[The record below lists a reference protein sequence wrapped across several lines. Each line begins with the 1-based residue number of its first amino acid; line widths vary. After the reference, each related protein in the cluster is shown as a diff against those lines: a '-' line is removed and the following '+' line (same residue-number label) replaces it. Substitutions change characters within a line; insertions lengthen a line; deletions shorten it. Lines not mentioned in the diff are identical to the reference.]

1 VTFCS
6 IDIRH
11 IHRILGFRRPDLPSR
26 QRTLVAAMVNIAHT
40 QFPPLSYK
48 QPHDHVRRHDR
59 ATRELIGLVYKK
71 SDNSMVLQQPA
82 ARVLV
87 VEDEMM
93 LRMRAVDIVED
104 AGFTPVEAV
113 NADDALVIL
122 ESRSDIDLL
131 FTDIQMPGS
140 MDGLKLAH
148 AVHERWPSIKII
160 LVSGQVT
167 PNEADKPVN
176 SRFFGKPLEVKTMIA
191 ELQEMIGQGA
201 LRIIPADLS
210 RLLATIPHLE
220 TFSHVAPAGS
230 NVHTSEEF
238 LTAENDSLR
247 LLLEQAGIDA
257 QVLLAQAGI
266 DAKEREAADKLQKL
280 ILEELHHR
288 IKNTLATVSAIASQ
302 SLQTATSI
310 EDGQHAIEGRLVALG
325 RAHDLLLQA
334 RWANADLANTIRG
347 AIEPYDSEAGGRFSI
362 SGPDIKVTSG
372 AVIALA
378 MTLNEL
384 CTNTTK
390 FGALSVP
397 VGSIDIAWK
406 IDEGKQRLQLT
417 WTEKG
422 GPSVHAPSRQSFGT
436 RLIGSLGQQLKGEV
450 QLAYETKGFVFTMD
464 VPMTSLVAPA

>member
-1 VTFCS
+1 MDSEQTAV
-6 IDIRH
+6 
-11 IHRILGFRRPDLPSR
+11 
-26 QRTLVAAMVNIAHT
+26 
-40 QFPPLSYK
+40 PPK
-48 QPHDHVRRHDR
+48 
-59 ATRELIGLVYKK
+59 
-71 SDNSMVLQQPA
+71 
-82 ARVLV
+82 VLV

-104 AGFTPVEAV
+104 AGFIPIEAV
-113 NADDALVIL
+113 SADEALAIL

-160 LVSGQVT
+160 LVSGKLT
-167 PNEADKPVN
+167 PTEAEKPLN
-176 SRFFGKPLEVKTMIA
+176 SRFFGKPLEVKQMIA
-191 ELQEMIGQGA
+191 EMQEMIGQGS
-201 LRIIPADLS
+201 LSIIQADISLVLAKAVQTETRKVSEVS
-210 RLLATIPHLE
+210 RSSAFP
-220 TFSHVAPAGS
+220 S
-230 NVHTSEEF
+230 NES
-238 LTAENDSLR
+238 LTAEIDSLR

-257 QVLLAQAGI
+257 EVLLAQAGI
-266 DAKEREAADKLQKL
+266 DAKQREAADKLQKL

-302 SLQTATSI
+302 SLRTATSI
-310 EDGQHAIEGRLVALG
+310 EHGQHAIEGRLVALG

-347 AIEPYDSEAGGRFSI
+347 ATAPYDNEGAGRFSI
-362 SGPDIKVTSG
+362 EGPDIKITSG

-397 VGSIDIAWK
+397 SGSVDIAWN
-406 IDEGKQRLQLT
+406 IDQGMQRLQLI
-417 WTEKG
+417 WSERG
-422 GPSVHAPSRQSFGT
+422 GPAVRAPSRQSFGT
-436 RLIGSLGQQLKGEV
+436 RLMGTLGHQLKGQV
-450 QLAYETKGFVFTMD
+450 QLAYDPTGFVYTLG
-464 VPMTSLVAPA
+464 VPMSSLVAPA

>member
-1 VTFCS
+1 
-6 IDIRH
+6 
-11 IHRILGFRRPDLPSR
+11 
-26 QRTLVAAMVNIAHT
+26 
-40 QFPPLSYK
+40 
-48 QPHDHVRRHDR
+48 
-59 ATRELIGLVYKK
+59 
-71 SDNSMVLQQPA
+71 MVLHQPTA
-82 ARVLV
+82 KVLV

-104 AGFTPVEAV
+104 AGFTPIEAV
-113 NADDALVIL
+113 NADDALAVL
-122 ESRSDIDLL
+122 ESRSDVDLL
-131 FTDIQMPGS
+131 FTDIQMPGT

-148 AVHERWPSIKII
+148 AVHTRWPSIKIM

-167 PNEADKPVN
+167 PTEAERPVS
-176 SRFFGKPLEVKTMIA
+176 SRFYGKPLEVKAMIA
-191 ELQEMIGQGA
+191 ELKEMLGEGT
-201 LRIIPADLS
+201 LKIIPADIS
-210 RLLATIPHLE
+210 KLLATIPRVDAFGH
-220 TFSHVAPAGS
+220 AGPPGS
-230 NVHTSEEF
+230 NLVTSKEL

-266 DAKEREAADKLQKL
+266 DAKERETADKLQKL

-302 SLQTATSI
+302 SLRTATSI
-310 EDGQHAIEGRLVALG
+310 EHAQHAIEGRLLALG

-334 RWANADLANTIRG
+334 RWANADLCNTIRG
-347 AIEPYDSEAGGRFSI
+347 ATEPYDGEGAGRFSI
-362 SGPDIKVTSG
+362 SGPDIKITSG

-397 VGSIDIAWK
+397 AGSIDIAWK
-406 IDEGKQRLQLT
+406 IDEEKQRLELT
-417 WTEKG
+417 WSEKG
-422 GPSVHAPSRQSFGT
+422 GPSVSAPSRHSFGT

-450 QLAYETKGFVFTMD
+450 QLAYEPTGFVYTMN
-464 VPMTSLVAPA
+464 VPMTSLVAPT